1 MITMPKYFG
10 TDGIRG
16 RYGIE
21 LTNAMA
27 FQIGQSLKTVLG
39 TTRLVIGMDTRES
52 SSDLMYSVVSGA
64 QSVGTDVMVAGVV
77 STPLISLYS
86 ATKEVTG
93 VMITASHNPYKD
105 NGIKVFDKGKKLS
118 LEQELGIEEFIDNV
132 TDFEVKKFGETF
144 SGEDVLDTYID
155 LIESM
160 DVYQTD
166 LRIGIDSANGAN
178 YLIARGIFQELTES
192 FYQIGDNPNGTNIN
206 DGVGST
212 HLEALQEFVKKWN
225 LDIGFAFDGDGDR
238 VLVIDH
244 DQTIIDGD
252 QIIYVIASYLKQQ
265 GLLNKDTV
273 VLTKMSNLG
282 IIKALERQGIK
293 TVLTNVGDKY
303 VLEAIEE
310 GGYSI
315 GGENSG
321 HIILRDYLHTGDGI
335 LVALMVLT
343 VLHNTGKSLQELLSD
358 VKMWPQELVNIR
370 TFNKEILHDERVQ
383 TVIKQV
389 QETLQENGKVLV
401 RASGTEPL
409 IRVTISCETEEELHR
424 HMTAIVDTI
433 TMVKEEV

>member
-1 MITMPKYFG
+1 MPKYFG

-16 RYGIE
+16 RYGVE
-21 LTNAMA
+21 LNNAMA

-86 ATKEVTG
+86 AQKQVTG

-105 NGIKVFDKGKKLS
+105 NGIKVFDNGKKLS
-118 LEQELGIEEFIDNV
+118 IEQEEGIEEFIDNV
-132 TDFEVKKFGETF
+132 KDFEVKKFGETF
-144 SGEDVLDTYID
+144 SGEDVLDTYLD

-160 DVYQTD
+160 ELYQSD

-192 FYQIGDNPNGTNIN
+192 FYQMGDNPNGTNIN

-212 HLEALQEFVKKWN
+212 HLEALQAFVKKWD

-238 VLVIDH
+238 VLVVDH
-244 DQTIIDGD
+244 DQTVIDGD
-252 QIIYVIASYLKQQ
+252 QIIYVIASYLKAQ
-265 GLLNKDTV
+265 GLLKKDTV

-293 TVLTNVGDKY
+293 TILTNVGDKY

-343 VLHNTGKSLQELLSD
+343 VLHNTEKSLQELLED

-370 TFNKEILHDERVQ
+370 TFNKEIIKDERV
-383 TVIKQV
+383 TKVVDSVK
-389 QETLQENGKVLV
+389 EELQDNGKVLV

-409 IRVTISCETEEELHR
+409 IRVTISCETEEDLHR